1 MTTASDLRDISL
13 GITEIRYSS
22 MKEST
27 RYVKVVEWSE
37 EDNCYVGSCP
47 GLIYGGCH
55 GDDEKKVGS
64 LWIPD

>member
-22 MKEST
+22 MKERT

-47 GLIYGGCH
+47 GLIYGGCY
-55 GDDEKKVGS
+55 GDDEKKWALYGF
-64 LWIPD
+64 